1 MQNSC
6 SENFDELN
14 SQVLNC
20 KKCAELAKLRKTS
33 VHGVGAVNARIIII
47 GDFPREDGAESTGI
61 PFTND
66 ASGELIRKLINDS
79 NLTLENDIYLTYLV
93 KCNPRKK
100 VSAAEGEKIS
110 FIEPTE
116 EHKNNCIAH
125 LSREITISTPHLL
138 ITLGLETTRYILKY
152 FFSIEKDIKDMK
164 ELHMRLFENPSFKL
178 VPFFTPHDVT
188 VNNKISIEQYT
199 EDFQKLSGFLKIV

>member
-6 SENFDELN
+6 SKNFDELN
-14 SQVLNC
+14 SKVLDY
-20 KKCAELAKLRKTS
+20 KKCAELARLRKTS

-61 PFTND
+61 PFTGD

-79 NLTLENDIYLTYLV
+79 DLSLESDIYLTYLV

-100 VSAAEGEKIS
+100 MSAVDGEKIS
-110 FIEPTE
+110 FIEPAE
-116 EHKNNCIAH
+116 EHKNNCIAY
-125 LSREITISTPHLL
+125 LSKEITIMTPHLL
-138 ITLGLETTRYILKY
+138 ITLGLDTSKYILKY
-152 FFSIEKDIKDMK
+152 FFSIEKDVK
-164 ELHMRLFENPSFKL
+164 EMEDLHMKLFENPSFKL

-199 EDFQKLSGFLKIV
+199 EDFQKLSEFLKIV